1 MEQVQTAVSLS
12 LPELQAL
19 VELFRV
25 AQMRLSTAE
34 QLYYDGLLGR
44 FDNELKAQA
53 RDMQETP
60 HLGPAVPLGVETM
73 VAPDVPVDPPIE

>member
-34 QLYYDGLLGR
+34 QLYYDGLLAR

-53 RDMQETP
+53 QDMQELP
-60 HLGPAVPLGVETM
+60 HLGPPAPTVEPI
-73 VAPDVPVDPPIE
+73 VAPSIPVDPPIE